1 MAQSGPPDN
10 RRRPRPPELNL
21 PDMQQRRIPT
31 SSASAGFVMP
41 PTSVYFGQS
50 MPPGAVGSSTRDR
63 PPVYNYNHLT
73 EQALLRSAARDNQP
87 HLHPKK
93 ANGAL
98 FGVDPSVHKFI
109 RTTWQAY
116 YWGPWSSMKFVPEE
130 RRTSWWHTFIVCITT
145 LLFTFNFNSFK
156 FNAFFVFM
164 QQNYYWEEKHH
175 DEVYNRWKIHT
186 QHKLKYISD
195 DDWTILL
202 ANWATPKAKDKSV
215 KAAKSRTSAR
225 PGKKMAK
232 QSAGPNN
239 FAKLEYDMMVEG
251 GLDEPPSFI
260 DLVRKTHT
268 RKDGSFIDERAEAL
282 VLEVEEAVD
291 SMILDEDSPNGVS
304 PTASTAS
311 TAPSRRFL
319 LDQEFLKRAMTSKG
333 RIYGIGS
340 VKFRDY
346 EPPQS
351 VPASLKRSLDM
362 DLRVSGIEKNAED
375 VQTTV
380 ELLKTDMTTL
390 KGDFLAFKTELQQE
404 MAATRSSLNVI
415 LQALG
420 ALGAVSPQVNQPE
433 NASTP

>member
-1 MAQSGPPDN
+1 MAQSGPSDN
-10 RRRPRPPELNL
+10 RRRPRPAELNL

-31 SSASAGFVMP
+31 PCASAGFVMP
-41 PTSVYFGQS
+41 PTSVSSGHS

-63 PPVYNYNHLT
+63 QPVYNYNHLT
-73 EQALLRSAARDNQP
+73 EQALLRSAARENQP

-98 FGVDPSVHKFI
+98 WFGVDPSVHKFI

-116 YWGPWSSMKFVPEE
+116 YWGPWSSWKFVTEE
-130 RRTSWWHTFIVCITT
+130 RKTSWWHTFI
-145 LLFTFNFNSFK
+145 
-156 FNAFFVFM
+156 
-164 QQNYYWEEKHH
+164 
-175 DEVYNRWKIHT
+175 KIHT
-186 QHKLKYISD
+186 QHTVCQKISRKKRDNEKPKYISQ
-195 DDWTILL
+195 DDWSILL
-202 ANWATPKAKDKSV
+202 ANWATQKAKDKSV
-215 KAAKSRTSAR
+215 KAAKSRTAAP
-225 PGKKMAK
+225 PGKEMSKH
-232 QSAGPNN
+232 SAGPNN

-291 SMILDEDSPNGVS
+291 SMLLDEDSPNSGS
-304 PTASTAS
+304 PTASTAT

-319 LDQEFLKRAMTSKG
+319 LDQEFLKRAKTSKG
-333 RIYGIGS
+333 RVYGIGS
-340 VKFRDY
+340 VQFRGY
-346 EPPQS
+346 EPSQS

-362 DLRVSGIEKNAED
+362 DLRVSGIETNAEH
-375 VQTTV
+375 VQSTV

-390 KGDFLAFKTELQQE
+390 KGDFLAFRTEIQQE

-420 ALGAVSPQVNQPE
+420 ALGAASPQVNQPACDAPPANQPACDAPPVNQPD
-433 NASTP
+433 NASAP

>member
-1 MAQSGPPDN
+1 MAQSGPSDN
-10 RRRPRPPELNL
+10 RRRQRPPELNL

-31 SSASAGFVMP
+31 SVASAGFVMP
-41 PTSVYFGQS
+41 PTSGSSGHS

-63 PPVYNYNHLT
+63 PPVNNYNHLT
-73 EQALLRSAARDNQP
+73 EQALLRSAAREHQP

-93 ANGAL
+93 VNGAL
-98 FGVDPSVHKFI
+98 WFGVDPSVHKFI

-116 YWGPWSSMKFVPEE
+116 YWGPWPSWKFVPEE
-130 RRTSWWHTFIVCITT
+130 RRTSWWHTFI
-145 LLFTFNFNSFK
+145 
-156 FNAFFVFM
+156 
-164 QQNYYWEEKHH
+164 QNYYWEEKHH

-186 QHKLKYISD
+186 QHTVCQKISRKKRDNEKPKYISEE
-195 DDWTILL
+195 DWSILL
-202 ANWATPKAKDKSV
+202 ANWATQKAKDKST
-215 KAAKSRTSAR
+215 KAAKSRTSAP
-225 PGKKMAK
+225 PGKKMSK
-232 QSAGPNN
+232 HSAGPNN

-282 VLEVEEAVD
+282 VLAVEEAVD
-291 SMILDEDSPNGVS
+291 SMILDEDSPNGAS
-304 PTASTAS
+304 PTASTAT

-319 LDQEFLKRAMTSKG
+319 LDQEFLKLAKTSKG
-333 RIYGIGS
+333 SVYGIGS
-340 VKFRDY
+340 VQFRDY

-362 DLRVSGIEKNAED
+362 DLRVSGIETNAEH
-375 VQTTV
+375 VQTAV
-380 ELLKTDMTTL
+380 ELLKTDVTTL
-390 KGDFLAFKTELQQE
+390 KGDFLAFKTEFQQE

-420 ALGAVSPQVNQPE
+420 ALGAVSPQVNQPD